1 MKEGVRMKGH
11 FRWIFV
17 FILISLIGIISILL
31 HSGSEISPGLPETVR
46 TQAGGREPVGRNEK
60 PAGAEPASP
69 REETAPAMG
78 AIREYAE
85 RMDRFL
91 DSTRT
96 VGAAFTIVHDGQVVV
111 TGTHG
116 VRRKGSNAK
125 VNSHTVFRLASVSKG
140 FSGALACLLEHDG
153 LLTLDDKVVTY
164 LPGFRLKD
172 SASTAEL
179 TIRHILSHTSGLV
192 PHAYDN
198 LVEADEPLG
207 DIIERLDEVD
217 ISAAPGSLYGYQ
229 NVVFSMLAPIAEQVS
244 GISFAQL
251 MEDKIFG
258 PLGMD
263 DASAGRIDL
272 GHSYNVAYPHVRGKN
287 GFIPLDLH
295 EGYYN
300 VLPAAGINA
309 SIDDMGQWL
318 LALLG
323 MRPDIFPDT
332 VRRQLETPVIY
343 TPLKAVYTR
352 AWGPV
357 SERHYSLGWRIYQ
370 YRGRKIVYHGGYV
383 RGYRAEIAFCP
394 EEKTGIAFLQNSP
407 NGLASESVPGFFDH
421 FFQYMDSGGQEK
433 MIP

>member
-1 MKEGVRMKGH
+1 MRMKGH
-11 FRWIFV
+11 FRWIFA
-17 FILISLIGIISILL
+17 FILISVIGVISILL

-46 TQAGGREPVGRNEK
+46 TQISGKESALQNEK
-60 PAGAEPASP
+60 PAGAEPALLH
-69 REETAPAMG
+69 EETAPALG
-78 AIREYAE
+78 AIREYA
-85 RMDRFL
+85 DRLGRIL
-91 DSTRT
+91 DSTQT
-96 VGAAFTIVHDGQVVV
+96 VGAAFTIVYDGQVVA
-111 TGTHG
+111 TGTYG

-125 VNSHTVFRLASVSKG
+125 VNRHTVFRLASVSKG

-153 LLTLDDKVVTY
+153 LLSLDDRVVTY

-207 DIIERLDEVD
+207 DIIERLHEVD
-217 ISAAPGSLYGYQ
+217 ISAAPGTLYGYQ
-229 NVVFSMLAPIAEQVS
+229 NVVFSMLAPVAEQVS
-244 GISFAQL
+244 GTSFAQL
-251 MEDKIFG
+251 MDEKIFE
-258 PLGMD
+258 PLGMK

-272 GHSYNVAYPHVRGKN
+272 GHSYNVAYPHVRGKH

-300 VLPAAGINA
+300 VLPAAGVNA

-323 MRPDIFPDT
+323 NRGDLFPDT

-357 SERHYSLGWRIYQ
+357 SERHYSLGWRIYH

-407 NGLASESVPGFFDH
+407 NGIASESIPGFFDL

-433 MIP
+433 IKP